1 MKLGRV
7 AWVCTAWW
15 ACGVEEC
22 VTRSFSF
29 LVLCL
34 RPLFLIWKTWVR
46 SWPGPLMWTWMWWKS
61 TAEQEH
67 TVPGVMQQR
76 FLPPPFSSFSLLI
89 FTLESTSSR
98 YIYIY
103 KRTQTQRI
111 LCGYAPFVFLVAF
124 TPARSMWKSALRD
137 RICIATAITPVC
149 GCERG
154 WSPVS
159 TFLLITVYSGK
170 AAERLTFA
178 LRSLSA
184 TVWPPS
190 NRRGF
195 ASSKMLRLWIRPHAD
210 HFHEFSYICLNCVSF
225 L

>member
-34 RPLFLIWKTWVR
+34 HPLFLIWKTWVR
-46 SWPGPLMWTWMWWKS
+46 SWPVPLMWTWMWWKS

-67 TVPGVMQQR
+67 TVPAVMEQR

-103 KRTQTQRI
+103 ERTQTQCV

-124 TPARSMWKSALRD
+124 TPARSMWKSAEGQDLHRHCYNTRMWLWERVISRFHVSPD
-137 RICIATAITPVC
+137 HCLFRQSSWAPNVC
-149 GCERG
+149 FKVFECDC
-154 WSPVS
+154 V
-159 TFLLITVYSGK
+159 
-170 AAERLTFA
+170 
-178 LRSLSA
+178 
-184 TVWPPS
+184 
-190 NRRGF
+190 
-195 ASSKMLRLWIRPHAD
+195 AS
-210 HFHEFSYICLNCVSF
+210 F
-225 L
+225 

>member
-7 AWVCTAWW
+7 ASVCTAWW

-22 VTRSFSF
+22 VTSVTRSFSF

-46 SWPGPLMWTWMWWKS
+46 SWPVPLMWTWMWWKS

-67 TVPGVMQQR
+67 TVPAVMEQR

-103 KRTQTQRI
+103 I
-111 LCGYAPFVFLVAF
+111 
-124 TPARSMWKSALRD
+124 WKDTNS
-137 RICIATAITPVC
+137 
-149 GCERG
+149 GC
-154 WSPVS
+154 P
-159 TFLLITVYSGK
+159 
-170 AAERLTFA
+170 
-178 LRSLSA
+178 
-184 TVWPPS
+184 
-190 NRRGF
+190 
-195 ASSKMLRLWIRPHAD
+195 LRLHALCLPGSFYSSSFVVEKRAEGQDLHRHCYNTRMWLWERVISRFHVSPD
-210 HFHEFSYICLNCVSF
+210 HCLFRQSSWAPNVCFKVFECDCVASF
-225 L
+225 

>member
-1 MKLGRV
+1 MSLWTDVPNKLAGDSNQQWNHYMSFKPPYAHSCILQQDGNILYLCV
-7 AWVCTAWW
+7 TVCFLRYKLIYLKSLKVSDLHPCLKRCSVRCDEAWW

-34 RPLFLIWKTWVR
+34 CPLFLIWKTWVR

-98 YIYIY
+98 YIYI
-103 KRTQTQRI
+103 
-111 LCGYAPFVFLVAF
+111 
-124 TPARSMWKSALRD
+124 
-137 RICIATAITPVC
+137 
-149 GCERG
+149 
-154 WSPVS
+154 
-159 TFLLITVYSGK
+159 
-170 AAERLTFA
+170 
-178 LRSLSA
+178 
-184 TVWPPS
+184 
-190 NRRGF
+190 
-195 ASSKMLRLWIRPHAD
+195 
-210 HFHEFSYICLNCVSF
+210 
-225 L
+225 